1 MKKMLWILAWLLVC
15 VGSAG
20 AVTGIEIG
28 IRTGVLS
35 NYNQPS
41 LNIGTYDLNRLNMI
55 GGQIYFSRLPM
66 IDIIVAGE
74 YCWRTQNY
82 DIAGENMEFKLHDF
96 AVTASVVY
104 PFKQLPVVTPYVGAG
119 VGTYSLSY
127 DYFVPTSLSLSDNG
141 VSIPGTSTYMGY
153 HGVLGAKANIPAFPV
168 GLFLEGRLNRINTPG
183 DDIKYNTLAGGVFLA
198 LP

>member
-1 MKKMLWILAWLLVC
+1 MKKMLWILVWLLVC
-15 VGSAG
+15 VGSAN
-20 AVTGIEIG
+20 ALTGIEIG

-35 NYNQPS
+35 GYNQPS
-41 LNIGTYDLNRLNMI
+41 LNIGTYDLNRLNMV

-66 IDIIVAGE
+66 VDIIVAGE

-82 DIAGENMEFKLHDF
+82 DIAGENLQLKLHNF

-104 PFKQLPVVTPYVGAG
+104 PFKQLPIVTPYVGAG
-119 VGTYSLSY
+119 VGSYSLSY
-127 DYFVPTSLSLSDNG
+127 DYFVPMSLSLSDNG

-153 HGVLGAKANIPAFPV
+153 HGVLGAKVNVPAFPV
-168 GLFLEGRLNRINTPG
+168 GMFLEGRLNRINTPG
-183 DDIKYNTLAGGVFLA
+183 DDIKYNTFAGGVFLA

>member
-35 NYNQPS
+35 NFDQPS
-41 LNIGTYDLNRLNMI
+41 LNIGTYDLNRLNMF
-55 GGQIYFSRLPM
+55 GGQIYISRLPM
-66 IDIIVAGE
+66 VDIIVAGE
-74 YCWRTQNY
+74 YCWRTRTY
-82 DIAGENMEFKLHDF
+82 EIAGESMEFKLRDF

-104 PFKQLPVVTPYVGAG
+104 PFKQLPLVTPYIGAG
-119 VGTYSLSY
+119 IGTYSLSY
-127 DYFVPTSLSLSDNG
+127 EYLVPLSLSLDDNG
-141 VSIPGTSTYMGY
+141 VSIPETSTHMGY
-153 HGVLGAKANIPAFPV
+153 HGVLGAKLNVPAFPV
-168 GLFLEGRLNRINTPG
+168 GVFLEGRLNRISTSG
-183 DDIKYNTLAGGVFLA
+183 DDVKYTTLAGGVFLA